1 MASGGWVNRNIV
13 TDLPEAFRAAY
24 SQFHYGPV
32 LTANVALRRWRFF
45 DKLGFTAARWFE
57 GLGWQVCVRRNVTLG
72 DAKPLTPDDPI
83 VLTFY
88 IPFLNPDLPPA
99 AQGPA
104 GRARLLSTPYAEF
117 ERQLRLQLSEM
128 FGAAGFDARRDIAGV
143 ILNRWGHAFCAP
155 QPGFF
160 LGRDG
165 QPPPHEVLRKPHG
178 RIVFAHSELQG
189 LMNMAY
195 GMMEAHRGA
204 MQALAML

>member
-1 MASGGWVNRNIV
+1 MSVE
-13 TDLPEAFRAAY
+13 T
-24 SQFHYGPV
+24 FHYGPV
-32 LTANVALRRWRFF
+32 LTANVALRNWRFF
-45 DKLGFTAARWFE
+45 DKLGFIAARWFE
-57 GLGWQVCVRRNVTLG
+57 GIGWQVCVRRNVAFG
-72 DAKPLTPDDPI
+72 SSKPLTPDDPV

-88 IPFLNPDLPPA
+88 IPFLSPDLPPS

-104 GRARLLSTPYAEF
+104 GRARLMSTSYTEF
-117 ERQLRLQLSEM
+117 EHQIRSQMSEM
-128 FGAAGFDARRDIAGV
+128 FGAAGFDAERDIAGI

-160 LGRDG
+160 LGRNG
-165 QPPPHEVLRKPHG
+165 HAPPHDVLRQPHG

-204 MQALAML
+204 TQALAML